1 MGEKYLKTKDNSL
14 EASVLDVWK
23 DAAKLDEYKTKIG
36 EKRRVAGGDM
46 RRTENKVEGKEA
58 TGDKE
63 EYTKF
68 FNAALKKFGVKS
80 PAELKGKKEKEF
92 YDYVDKNWK
101 ADHEEELEDSPNKAN
116 SQHLCAKNVV
126 HEEWGEGQPVHGMH
140 DEPDAD
146 GNIAWYDVMFEHGI
160 EKGVSINEL
169 KVKASEMHHNHGDK
183 KKINAM
189 AHGKKK
195 MKKEEVE
202 LEKQHESKMQSLK
215 DAVRKVWEASDRE
228 KIENKRAKSV
238 QAKPGKTMTGDDMSV
253 ITVNPEI
260 KG

>member
-46 RRTENKVEGKEA
+46 RRTENKVEVKEA

-126 HEEWGEGQPVHGMH
+126 HEEWGEGQPVYSMH

-146 GNIAWYDVMFEHGI
+146 GNIAWYDVLFEHCI
-160 EKGVSINEL
+160 EKVVSIN
-169 KVKASEMHHNHGDK
+169 
-183 KKINAM
+183 
-189 AHGKKK
+189 
-195 MKKEEVE
+195 
-202 LEKQHESKMQSLK
+202 
-215 DAVRKVWEASDRE
+215 
-228 KIENKRAKSV
+228 
-238 QAKPGKTMTGDDMSV
+238 
-253 ITVNPEI
+253 
-260 KG
+260 

>member
-46 RRTENKVEGKEA
+46 RRTENKVEVKEA

-126 HEEWGEGQPVHGMH
+126 HEEWGEGQPVYGMH

-160 EKGVSINEL
+160 EKGVSINDL
-169 KVKASEMHHNHGDK
+169 KVKAYEMHHNQHK
-183 KKINAM
+183 KTLFVVFFLLIFYPC
-189 AHGKKK
+189 
-195 MKKEEVE
+195 
-202 LEKQHESKMQSLK
+202 LCSL
-215 DAVRKVWEASDRE
+215 
-228 KIENKRAKSV
+228 
-238 QAKPGKTMTGDDMSV
+238 
-253 ITVNPEI
+253 
-260 KG
+260 